1 MLDAYMDVDCSFFSR
16 FRATTKNSD
25 FDFPEISGKHTISGT
40 QKMKPAAS
48 NRSPYRWVKAD
59 PWFSW
64 ARWEGG
70 LTGVMCLSS
79 LYLPYHKRSQLLLVG
94 LGRCCC
100 CCCCCY
106 CCCCCSNSCFE
117 CDIGFQIWT
126 EIVYIDEWKYEWIAK
141 GFLGGCF
148 HFWVLNGWNHI
159 CTPNFHTGEW
169 NHQLPV
175 EQTCETWNPW
185 RCFMVL
191 LVEYG
196 TCW

>member
-1 MLDAYMDVDCSFFSR
+1 MNSWPASRQRTQPPTNHWCDLNGPKISENYQCINLHAKTRGPRAVQLDLFAKYILSVKDLGCFILHIFSWDNDNVGRLYGRRLFIFFPD
-16 FRATTKNSD
+16 FEPTKNSD

-40 QKMKPAAS
+40 QKKKPAAS

-70 LTGVMCLSS
+70 LTRVMCLSS

-94 LGRCCC
+94 LGRRC
-100 CCCCCY
+100 

-126 EIVYIDEWKYEWIAK
+126 EIV
-141 GFLGGCF
+141 
-148 HFWVLNGWNHI
+148 
-159 CTPNFHTGEW
+159 
-169 NHQLPV
+169 
-175 EQTCETWNPW
+175 
-185 RCFMVL
+185 
-191 LVEYG
+191 
-196 TCW
+196 